1 MKEEHKELLCLLKK
15 AIATEDNGEPIT
27 ITDWGNVY
35 RNATKQS
42 VAAII
47 FDLLERK
54 GGNRFAQKTNGRV
67 AGTVI
72 VSKVHLRTICAGYLK
87 VGIFLCHSTH
97 SDAFAQ
103 RIWALTELSKARA
116 EKCWGHRYLPI
127 RGKGV
132 W

>member
-54 GGNRFAQKTNGRV
+54 GGNVVLPKRLMVEWLG
-67 AGTVI
+67 
-72 VSKVHLRTICAGYLK
+72 RTICAGYLK